1 MAGQVCILQYMKA
14 LIVEL
19 DDEVAAKLER
29 VAPGRSRQRSE
40 FIRNAIRQ
48 ALWNIEEKATALAYR
63 EQPDSSDDSYLNSD
77 VWEKRPKPRV
87 KRARR

>member
-1 MAGQVCILQYMKA
+1 MKA

-63 EQPDSSDDSYLNSD
+63 EQPDSGDDTYLNSD
-77 VWEKRPKPRV
+77 VWEKGPKTRV